1 MKNRM
6 QDLDFEQ
13 NVAFDKVQEYEFTR
27 RAAQRF
33 RQVVSLDSFEDED
46 ADVIFHYLYKEMEL
60 VSFGDH
66 LKRYIYERAEL
77 EEPFSEVPQEVYK
90 EIVVD
95 SFKETYTPKSMN
107 PTSTKL
113 SALVNNWL
121 NQASV
126 KRETVFLLGFGLKM
140 TTEDVSDFLTRVLK
154 EQDFDFHNP
163 DEVIYWYCYSTQQGY
178 HKAEELKKKY
188 EILAPVEVE
197 NTQVLYGSNL
207 CLDTEEKLI
216 DYLARLK
223 SKRVDPISE
232 KSQAFQ
238 EFTKLLYHAKQI
250 IAGLYQ
256 HDEEEKGGDKV
267 WTAERITPSDVEKVI
282 CSGIPINKMGNLK
295 KMSAS
300 ILAKHFSQKR
310 FSRQRITKLLYHAK
324 QIIARLYQHDEE
336 EKGGDKVW
344 TAERIT
350 PSDVEKVICSG
361 IPINKMGNLKKMS
374 ASILAKH
381 FSQKRFSRQRITN
394 ILSHKL
400 PVERFDLITL
410 EFFIVSQEMEDDDPF
425 NRYKHFLDEIQDIL
439 LRCGMGEIYIVNPY
453 ECFLLMCLL
462 TDCPLAVFSEIWEKS
477 YEEGEAEEA

>member
-1 MKNRM
+1 MKSRM

-13 NVAFDKVQEYEFTR
+13 TVAFDRVKDYEFTR
-27 RAAQRF
+27 KAAQRF

-60 VSFGDH
+60 VSFGDY

-77 EEPFSEVPQEVYK
+77 EEPFLEVPQEVYK
-90 EIVVD
+90 DIIQE

-126 KRETVFLLGFGLKM
+126 KRETVFLLGFGLRM
-140 TTEDVSDFLTRVLK
+140 TADDVSGFLTRVLK

-163 DEVIYWYCYSTQQGY
+163 DEVIYWYCYCCQYGY
-178 HKAEELKKKY
+178 HKAEELKKLY
-188 EILAPVEVE
+188 ETLAPDSGKEGMALPDV
-197 NTQVLYGSNL
+197 YL
-207 CLDTEEKLI
+207 CLDSEDNLTE
-216 DYLARLK
+216 YLAYLK
-223 SKRVDPISE
+223 AKRDDPMSE
-232 KSQAFQ
+232 KSRAYQ
-238 EFTKLLYHAKQI
+238 EFCILLDRAKNI
-250 IAGLYQ
+250 ISKMYQ
-256 HDEEEKGGDKV
+256 HDEEEKGGVKV
-267 WTAERITPSDVEKVI
+267 WTAEKITPSDVEKVI

-310 FSRQRITKLLYHAK
+310 FSRQRIA
-324 QIIARLYQHDEE
+324 
-336 EKGGDKVW
+336 
-344 TAERIT
+344 
-350 PSDVEKVICSG
+350 
-361 IPINKMGNLKKMS
+361 
-374 ASILAKH
+374 
-381 FSQKRFSRQRITN
+381 N
-394 ILSHKL
+394 ILGHKL

-410 EFFIVSQEMEDDDPF
+410 EFFVVSQEMQDDDPYD
-425 NRYKHFLDEIQDIL
+425 RYHHFLEEIQDIL
-439 LRCGMGEIYIVNPY
+439 IKCGMSEIYIVNPY

-477 YEEGEAEEA
+477 YEEAETDE